1 MRRSS
6 IKLIICIILIITVA
20 GCNTLSEEEKE
31 KFREAIKNDDRR
43 YIEYILSKGVNL
55 NNEKVFGYVPLHIAA
70 RFNNIELIELFLKHG
85 ADINCVNEWMQN
97 CLFFTYDVDT
107 IKYLIEH
114 GANVN
119 QVNVNGFTPLLGAAR
134 NYEVA
139 KLYIEMGADYNHQD
153 RNGNSIL
160 FFAIMYKNFELIKY
174 LIDAKVVNVNNVNE
188 LGLNA
193 LILHI
198 MCGSKGKYKN
208 TSIYKKI
215 IIYLIKGGINI
226 NHQDND
232 GNTALHIA
240 IKVRQ
245 NNEIIKLLLDNGADV
260 NIKNKNG
267 KTPLDIAMEKGDKD
281 IINLL
286 KMYAKK

>member
-1 MRRSS
+1 
-6 IKLIICIILIITVA
+6 LL
-20 GCNTLSEEEKE
+20 LE
-31 KFREAIKNDDRR
+31 
-43 YIEYILSKGVNL
+43 SK
-55 NNEKVFGYVPLHIAA
+55 
-70 RFNNIELIELFLKHG
+70 
-85 ADINCVNEWMQN
+85 
-97 CLFFTYDVDT
+97 
-107 IKYLIEH
+107 
-114 GANVN
+114 
-119 QVNVNGFTPLLGAAR
+119 
-134 NYEVA
+134 
-139 KLYIEMGADYNHQD
+139 
-153 RNGNSIL
+153 
-160 FFAIMYKNFELIKY
+160 KY

-240 IKVRQ
+240 IKLRQ